1 MKRLL
6 KHLLPAMLALCM
18 MLSCLTLLVG
28 AAVDDAGR
36 PILSVKLYTPR
47 GTAVDASVVVGEL
60 TAGEQ
65 SAATA
70 VKKKY
75 SALGAVCLEEASLR
89 YNCHSY
95 AWVERDTELTSCWV
109 DSVGAFIQDG
119 SYVRIAEPE
128 VGCIV
133 VYYQTMS
140 IDLVTIHADGS
151 ETSESIIY
159 LRSLSHSGV
168 VTAVPTG
175 SRQLSAITVE
185 SKWGR
190 AGLFR
195 HKGDVCPYVMEED
208 LAERWL
214 SDTQVM
220 RGRDGFSGVE
230 YYRFNADNYRGLL
243 LQDAATQPSV
253 SIRNGLWRDT
263 DGEIRYYVQ
272 NEAQFVGLVSDSNG
286 AYYYIDETKKA
297 VRGESRRVDRFRAN
311 RLLPVGTWSFG
322 EDGAMTNAPTLLAG
336 DDMLNGLIRLANG
349 TVQYLQNG
357 EPTFAGLVRSDAG
370 DYYFIGPSKRALSN
384 ITYTF
389 PTKYTNGLLPAGTYT
404 FDSTGKIAQLPELL
418 AGDDYRNGLI
428 RMPNGKVQY
437 FRNGQPAFAGL
448 LKSNAGDYYFIDP
461 TGQAVRNREYAFSAQ
476 YANGLLPAGTYIF
489 DSTGKIAQLPELLGG
504 ESLVNGLIRL
514 PDNSV
519 QYLKDGVPTF
529 AGLVRSNVGDYYFIG
544 TSKRAVTGVR
554 YTFAASYTNGLL
566 PAGTYTFDGA
576 GKMTQVPVL
585 LAGTDFMNG
594 LVRLPDGKVQ
604 YYVDGKNTFAG
615 LVRSDAGDYYF
626 IGPSKRAVTDTT
638 YTFPDTYSNGLLP
651 AGTYTFDGTGRI
663 TQLPELLGGTDFM
676 NGLVRLPDGTV
687 QYFVDGTV
695 TAAGLVQS
703 NAGDYYFIDYTLQAV
718 RNRRY
723 AFSRLKA
730 NGLLPAGTYTFDG
743 TGRITQLP
751 ELLSGQDCL
760 NGLVRMPDGKV
771 QFFEN
776 GVAAAAGLVQSDAGD
791 YYFIGNTKR
800 ATMNA
805 TCNISEEET
814 NGLLPAGTYM
824 TDGMGRVIVNTT
836 EAAETETEA
845 VETETGAA
853 ETEQE
858 AAKKNRTAM
867 TRTAAAQSARCPG
880 AVSYRREGKQYG

>member
-1 MKRLL
+1 
-6 KHLLPAMLALCM
+6 MLALCM

-47 GTAVDASVVVGEL
+47 GTAVDASVTVGEL

-133 VYYQTMS
+133 VYYKTMS

-151 ETSESIIY
+151 ETSDSIIY

-175 SRQLSAITVE
+175 SRQLSDITVE

-404 FDSTGKIAQLPELL
+404 FDSAGKIAQLPELL
-418 AGDDYRNGLI
+418 AGDDYRNGLV
-428 RMPNGKVQY
+428 RMPDGKVQY

-576 GKMTQVPVL
+576 GKMTQMPVL

-687 QYFVDGTV
+687 QYFVDGTA

-824 TDGMGRVIVNTT
+824 TDGMGRVIVNST
-836 EAAETETEA
+836 EAVETETET

-858 AAKKNRTAM
+858 AA
-867 TRTAAAQSARCPG
+867 
-880 AVSYRREGKQYG
+880 

>member
-47 GTAVDASVVVGEL
+47 GTAVDASVTVGEL

-95 AWVERDTELTSCWV
+95 AWVERDTELTTGWV

-133 VYYQTMS
+133 VYYKTMS

-151 ETSESIIY
+151 ETSDSIIY

-175 SRQLSAITVE
+175 SRQLSDITVE

-428 RMPNGKVQY
+428 RMPDGKVQY

-504 ESLVNGLIRL
+504 ESLVNGL
-514 PDNSV
+514 
-519 QYLKDGVPTF
+519 
-529 AGLVRSNVGDYYFIG
+529 
-544 TSKRAVTGVR
+544 
-554 YTFAASYTNGLL
+554 
-566 PAGTYTFDGA
+566 
-576 GKMTQVPVL
+576 
-585 LAGTDFMNG
+585 
-594 LVRLPDGKVQ
+594 VRLPDGKVQ

-663 TQLPELLGGTDFM
+663 TQLPELL
-676 NGLVRLPDGTV
+676 
-687 QYFVDGTV
+687 
-695 TAAGLVQS
+695 
-703 NAGDYYFIDYTLQAV
+703 
-718 RNRRY
+718 
-723 AFSRLKA
+723 
-730 NGLLPAGTYTFDG
+730 
-743 TGRITQLP
+743 
-751 ELLSGQDCL
+751 SGQDCL

-776 GVAAAAGLVQSDAGD
+776 GVAAAAGLVRSDAGD

-814 NGLLPAGTYM
+814 GTYM

-836 EAAETETEA
+836 GAVETETET

-858 AAKKNRTAM
+858 AA
-867 TRTAAAQSARCPG
+867 
-880 AVSYRREGKQYG
+880 

>member
-1 MKRLL
+1 
-6 KHLLPAMLALCM
+6 
-18 MLSCLTLLVG
+18 
-28 AAVDDAGR
+28 
-36 PILSVKLYTPR
+36 
-47 GTAVDASVVVGEL
+47 
-60 TAGEQ
+60 
-65 SAATA
+65 
-70 VKKKY
+70 
-75 SALGAVCLEEASLR
+75 
-89 YNCHSY
+89 
-95 AWVERDTELTSCWV
+95 
-109 DSVGAFIQDG
+109 
-119 SYVRIAEPE
+119 
-128 VGCIV
+128 
-133 VYYQTMS
+133 
-140 IDLVTIHADGS
+140 
-151 ETSESIIY
+151 
-159 LRSLSHSGV
+159 
-168 VTAVPTG
+168 
-175 SRQLSAITVE
+175 
-185 SKWGR
+185 
-190 AGLFR
+190 
-195 HKGDVCPYVMEED
+195 
-208 LAERWL
+208 
-214 SDTQVM
+214 M

-286 AYYYIDETKKA
+286 AYYYIGETKKA

-428 RMPNGKVQY
+428 RMPDGKVQY

-604 YYVDGKNTFAG
+604 YYVDGTA
-615 LVRSDAGDYYF
+615 
-626 IGPSKRAVTDTT
+626 
-638 YTFPDTYSNGLLP
+638 
-651 AGTYTFDGTGRI
+651 
-663 TQLPELLGGTDFM
+663 
-676 NGLVRLPDGTV
+676 
-687 QYFVDGTV
+687 

-730 NGLLPAGTYTFDG
+730 NGLLPAGTYTFDS

-814 NGLLPAGTYM
+814 NGLLPAGAYM

-836 EAAETETEA
+836 EV

-858 AAKKNRTAM
+858 AA
-867 TRTAAAQSARCPG
+867 
-880 AVSYRREGKQYG
+880 

>member
-47 GTAVDASVVVGEL
+47 GTAVDASVTVGEL

-95 AWVERDTELTSCWV
+95 AWVERDTELTTGWV

-133 VYYQTMS
+133 VYYKTMS

-175 SRQLSAITVE
+175 SRQLSDITVE

-208 LAERWL
+208 LAESWL

-322 EDGAMTNAPTLLAG
+322 EDGTMTNAPTLLAG

-404 FDSTGKIAQLPELL
+404 FDSAGKIAQLPELL
-418 AGDDYRNGLI
+418 AGDDYRNGLV
-428 RMPNGKVQY
+428 RMPDGKVQY

-687 QYFVDGTV
+687 QYFVDGTA

-824 TDGMGRVIVNTT
+824 TDGMGRVIVNST
-836 EAAETETEA
+836 EAAETETET
-845 VETETGAA
+845 VEPETGAA

-858 AAKKNRTAM
+858 AA
-867 TRTAAAQSARCPG
+867 
-880 AVSYRREGKQYG
+880 

>member
-47 GTAVDASVVVGEL
+47 GTAVDASVTVGEL

-75 SALGAVCLEEASLR
+75 SALGAVCMEEASLR

-175 SRQLSAITVE
+175 SRQLSDITVE

-428 RMPNGKVQY
+428 RMPDGKVQY

-476 YANGLLPAGTYIF
+476 CANGLLPAGTYIF

-663 TQLPELLGGTDFM
+663 TQLPELLGGTDFT

-687 QYFVDGTV
+687 QYFVDGTA

-824 TDGMGRVIVNTT
+824 TDRMGRVIVNTT
-836 EAAETETEA
+836 EAVETETET

-858 AAKKNRTAM
+858 AA
-867 TRTAAAQSARCPG
+867 
-880 AVSYRREGKQYG
+880 

>member
-47 GTAVDASVVVGEL
+47 GTAVDASVTVGEL

-175 SRQLSAITVE
+175 SRQLSDITVE

-576 GKMTQVPVL
+576 GKMTQMPVL

-687 QYFVDGTV
+687 QYFVDGTA

-836 EAAETETEA
+836 GA

-858 AAKKNRTAM
+858 AA
-867 TRTAAAQSARCPG
+867 
-880 AVSYRREGKQYG
+880 

>member
-47 GTAVDASVVVGEL
+47 GTAVDASVTVGEL

-89 YNCHSY
+89 YNCHSH
-95 AWVERDTELTSCWV
+95 AWVERDTELTTGWV

-133 VYYQTMS
+133 VYYKTMS

-175 SRQLSAITVE
+175 SRQLPDITVE

-418 AGDDYRNGLI
+418 AGDDYRNGLV
-428 RMPNGKVQY
+428 RMPDGKVQY

-448 LKSNAGDYYFIDP
+448 VKSNAGDYYFIDP

-687 QYFVDGTV
+687 QYFVDGTA

-836 EAAETETEA
+836 EV

-858 AAKKNRTAM
+858 AA
-867 TRTAAAQSARCPG
+867 
-880 AVSYRREGKQYG
+880 

>member
-47 GTAVDASVVVGEL
+47 GTAVDASVTVGEL

-151 ETSESIIY
+151 ETSDSIIY

-175 SRQLSAITVE
+175 SRQLSDITVE

-214 SDTQVM
+214 NDTQVM

-253 SIRNGLWRDT
+253 SIRNGLWRDR

-576 GKMTQVPVL
+576 GKMTQMPVL

-687 QYFVDGTV
+687 QYFVDGTA

-751 ELLSGQDCL
+751 ELLRGQDCL

-836 EAAETETEA
+836 EAVETETET
-845 VETETGAA
+845 VEIETGAA

-858 AAKKNRTAM
+858 AA
-867 TRTAAAQSARCPG
+867 
-880 AVSYRREGKQYG
+880 

>member
-47 GTAVDASVVVGEL
+47 GTAVDASVTVGEL

-89 YNCHSY
+89 YNCHSH
-95 AWVERDTELTSCWV
+95 AWVERDTELTTGWV

-133 VYYQTMS
+133 VYYKTMS

-175 SRQLSAITVE
+175 SRQLPDITVE

-418 AGDDYRNGLI
+418 AGDDYRNGLV
-428 RMPNGKVQY
+428 RMPDGKVQY

-687 QYFVDGTV
+687 QYFVDGTA

-836 EAAETETEA
+836 
-845 VETETGAA
+845 GAA

-858 AAKKNRTAM
+858 AA
-867 TRTAAAQSARCPG
+867 
-880 AVSYRREGKQYG
+880 

>member
-47 GTAVDASVVVGEL
+47 GTAVDASVTVGEL

-75 SALGAVCLEEASLR
+75 SALGAVCMEEASLR

-151 ETSESIIY
+151 ETSESIIC

-175 SRQLSAITVE
+175 SRQLSDITVE

-243 LQDAATQPSV
+243 LQDAATRPSV
-253 SIRNGLWRDT
+253 SIRNGLWRDR

-336 DDMLNGLIRLANG
+336 DDMLNGLIRLAIG

-404 FDSTGKIAQLPELL
+404 FDGTGKIARLPELV

-687 QYFVDGTV
+687 QYFVDGTA

-824 TDGMGRVIVNTT
+824 TYRMGRVIVNT
-836 EAAETETEA
+836 TEA

-858 AAKKNRTAM
+858 AA
-867 TRTAAAQSARCPG
+867 
-880 AVSYRREGKQYG
+880 

>member
-1 MKRLL
+1 
-6 KHLLPAMLALCM
+6 MLALCM

-47 GTAVDASVVVGEL
+47 GTAVDASVTVGEL

-175 SRQLSAITVE
+175 SRQLSDITVE

-253 SIRNGLWRDT
+253 SIRNGLWRDR

-418 AGDDYRNGLI
+418 AGDDYRNGLV
-428 RMPNGKVQY
+428 RMPDGKVQY

-687 QYFVDGTV
+687 QYFVDGTA

-776 GVAAAAGLVQSDAGD
+776 GVAAAAGLVRSDAGD

-836 EAAETETEA
+836 EAVETETET

-858 AAKKNRTAM
+858 AA
-867 TRTAAAQSARCPG
+867 
-880 AVSYRREGKQYG
+880 

>member
-47 GTAVDASVVVGEL
+47 GTAVDASVTVGEL

-89 YNCHSY
+89 YNCHSH
-95 AWVERDTELTSCWV
+95 AWVERDTELTTGWV

-133 VYYQTMS
+133 VYYKTMS

-175 SRQLSAITVE
+175 SRQLPDITVE

-428 RMPNGKVQY
+428 RMPDGKVQY

-687 QYFVDGTV
+687 QYFVDGTA

-776 GVAAAAGLVQSDAGD
+776 GVAAAAGLVRSDAGD

-836 EAAETETEA
+836 KA
-845 VETETGAA
+845 VETETEAA

-858 AAKKNRTAM
+858 AA
-867 TRTAAAQSARCPG
+867 
-880 AVSYRREGKQYG
+880 

>member
-1 MKRLL
+1 
-6 KHLLPAMLALCM
+6 MLALCM

-47 GTAVDASVVVGEL
+47 GTAVDASVTVGEL

-175 SRQLSAITVE
+175 SRQLSDITVE

-253 SIRNGLWRDT
+253 SIRNGLWRDR

-676 NGLVRLPDGTV
+676 NGLVRMPDGTV
-687 QYFVDGTV
+687 QYFVDGTA

-824 TDGMGRVIVNTT
+824 TDRMGRVIVNTT
-836 EAAETETEA
+836 GA

-858 AAKKNRTAM
+858 AA
-867 TRTAAAQSARCPG
+867 
-880 AVSYRREGKQYG
+880 

>member
-47 GTAVDASVVVGEL
+47 GTAVDASVTVGEL

-175 SRQLSAITVE
+175 SRQLSDITVE

-253 SIRNGLWRDT
+253 SIRNGLWRDR

-687 QYFVDGTV
+687 QYFVDGTA

-836 EAAETETEA
+836 EAVETETET
-845 VETETGAA
+845 VETETEAA

-858 AAKKNRTAM
+858 AA
-867 TRTAAAQSARCPG
+867 
-880 AVSYRREGKQYG
+880 

>member
-47 GTAVDASVVVGEL
+47 GTAVDASVTVGEL

-168 VTAVPTG
+168 VTAVPAG

-253 SIRNGLWRDT
+253 SIRNGLWRDR

-418 AGDDYRNGLI
+418 AGDDYRNGLV
-428 RMPNGKVQY
+428 RMPDGKVQY

-687 QYFVDGTV
+687 QYFVDGTA

-836 EAAETETEA
+836 EAVETETET

-858 AAKKNRTAM
+858 AA
-867 TRTAAAQSARCPG
+867 
-880 AVSYRREGKQYG
+880 

>member
-47 GTAVDASVVVGEL
+47 GTAVDASVTVGEL

-95 AWVERDTELTSCWV
+95 AWVERDTELTTGWV
-109 DSVGAFIQDG
+109 DSVGAFIRDG

-133 VYYQTMS
+133 VFYKTMS

-151 ETSESIIY
+151 ETSESMIY

-175 SRQLSAITVE
+175 SRQLSDITVE

-336 DDMLNGLIRLANG
+336 DDMLMYFTSG
-349 TVQYLQNG
+349 TTGNPKGVIH
-357 EPTFAGLVRSDAG
+357 
-370 DYYFIGPSKRALSN
+370 DYAWRTALSSICRTAN
-384 ITYTF
+384 R
-389 PTKYTNGLLPAGTYT
+389 PLPGWC
-404 FDSTGKIAQLPELL
+404 
-418 AGDDYRNGLI
+418 
-428 RMPNGKVQY
+428 
-437 FRNGQPAFAGL
+437 
-448 LKSNAGDYYFIDP
+448 
-461 TGQAVRNREYAFSAQ
+461 
-476 YANGLLPAGTYIF
+476 
-489 DSTGKIAQLPELLGG
+489 
-504 ESLVNGLIRL
+504 
-514 PDNSV
+514 
-519 QYLKDGVPTF
+519 
-529 AGLVRSNVGDYYFIG
+529 
-544 TSKRAVTGVR
+544 AVTR
-554 YTFAASYTNGLL
+554 AITTSS
-566 PAGTYTFDGA
+566 
-576 GKMTQVPVL
+576 VP
-585 LAGTDFMNG
+585 
-594 LVRLPDGKVQ
+594 
-604 YYVDGKNTFAG
+604 
-615 LVRSDAGDYYF
+615 
-626 IGPSKRAVTDTT
+626 
-638 YTFPDTYSNGLLP
+638 
-651 AGTYTFDGTGRI
+651 
-663 TQLPELLGGTDFM
+663 
-676 NGLVRLPDGTV
+676 
-687 QYFVDGTV
+687 
-695 TAAGLVQS
+695 
-703 NAGDYYFIDYTLQAV
+703 
-718 RNRRY
+718 
-723 AFSRLKA
+723 
-730 NGLLPAGTYTFDG
+730 
-743 TGRITQLP
+743 
-751 ELLSGQDCL
+751 LSGH
-760 NGLVRMPDGKV
+760 
-771 QFFEN
+771 
-776 GVAAAAGLVQSDAGD
+776 
-791 YYFIGNTKR
+791 
-800 ATMNA
+800 
-805 TCNISEEET
+805 
-814 NGLLPAGTYM
+814 
-824 TDGMGRVIVNTT
+824 
-836 EAAETETEA
+836 
-845 VETETGAA
+845 
-853 ETEQE
+853 
-858 AAKKNRTAM
+858 
-867 TRTAAAQSARCPG
+867 CPT
-880 AVSYRREGKQYG
+880 

>member
-47 GTAVDASVVVGEL
+47 GTAVDASVTVGEL

-89 YNCHSY
+89 YNCHSH
-95 AWVERDTELTSCWV
+95 AWVERDTELTTGWV

-175 SRQLSAITVE
+175 SRQLPDITVE

-311 RLLPVGTWSFG
+311 RLLSVGTWSFG

-428 RMPNGKVQY
+428 RMPDGKVQY

-687 QYFVDGTV
+687 QYFVDGTA

-776 GVAAAAGLVQSDAGD
+776 GVAAAAGLVRSDAGD

-836 EAAETETEA
+836 EAVETETET

-858 AAKKNRTAM
+858 AA
-867 TRTAAAQSARCPG
+867 
-880 AVSYRREGKQYG
+880 

>member
-47 GTAVDASVVVGEL
+47 GTAVDASVTVGEL

-75 SALGAVCLEEASLR
+75 SVLGAVCLEEASLR

-95 AWVERDTELTSCWV
+95 AWVERDTELTTGWV
-109 DSVGAFIQDG
+109 DSVGAFIRDG

-133 VYYQTMS
+133 VYYKTMS

-159 LRSLSHSGV
+159 LRSQSHSGV

-175 SRQLSAITVE
+175 SRQLSDITVE

-208 LAERWL
+208 LAESWL
-214 SDTQVM
+214 SNTQVM

-418 AGDDYRNGLI
+418 AGDDYRNGLV
-428 RMPNGKVQY
+428 RMPDGKVQY

-687 QYFVDGTV
+687 QYFVDGTA

-751 ELLSGQDCL
+751 ELLSGQGCL

-858 AAKKNRTAM
+858 AA
-867 TRTAAAQSARCPG
+867 
-880 AVSYRREGKQYG
+880 

>member
-47 GTAVDASVVVGEL
+47 GTAVDASVTVGEL

-89 YNCHSY
+89 YNCHSH
-95 AWVERDTELTSCWV
+95 AWVERDTELTTGWV

-133 VYYQTMS
+133 VYYKTMS

-175 SRQLSAITVE
+175 SRQLPDITVE

-243 LQDAATQPSV
+243 LQDAATQSSV

-428 RMPNGKVQY
+428 RMPDGKVQY

-676 NGLVRLPDGTV
+676 NGLVRMPDGTV
-687 QYFVDGTV
+687 QYFVDGTA

-836 EAAETETEA
+836 
-845 VETETGAA
+845 GAA

-858 AAKKNRTAM
+858 AA
-867 TRTAAAQSARCPG
+867 
-880 AVSYRREGKQYG
+880 

>member
-47 GTAVDASVVVGEL
+47 RTAVDASVTVGEL

-175 SRQLSAITVE
+175 SRQLSDITVE

-253 SIRNGLWRDT
+253 SIRNGLWRDR

-297 VRGESRRVDRFRAN
+297 VRGESRRIDRFRAN

-663 TQLPELLGGTDFM
+663 TQLPELLGGTDFT

-687 QYFVDGTV
+687 QYFVDGTA

-836 EAAETETEA
+836 EAVETETET

-858 AAKKNRTAM
+858 AA
-867 TRTAAAQSARCPG
+867 
-880 AVSYRREGKQYG
+880 

>member
-1 MKRLL
+1 
-6 KHLLPAMLALCM
+6 MLALCM

-47 GTAVDASVVVGEL
+47 GTAVDASVTVGEL

-175 SRQLSAITVE
+175 SRQLSDITVE

-428 RMPNGKVQY
+428 RMPDGKVQY

-687 QYFVDGTV
+687 QYFVDGTA

-836 EAAETETEA
+836 EAVETETET

-858 AAKKNRTAM
+858 AA
-867 TRTAAAQSARCPG
+867 
-880 AVSYRREGKQYG
+880 

>member
-1 MKRLL
+1 
-6 KHLLPAMLALCM
+6 MLALCM

-36 PILSVKLYTPR
+36 PILSVKLYTPS
-47 GTAVDASVVVGEL
+47 GTAVDASVTVGEL

-133 VYYQTMS
+133 VYYKTMS

-151 ETSESIIY
+151 ETSDSIIY

-175 SRQLSAITVE
+175 SRQLSDITVE

-297 VRGESRRVDRFRAN
+297 VRGGARRVDRFRAN

-418 AGDDYRNGLI
+418 
-428 RMPNGKVQY
+428 
-437 FRNGQPAFAGL
+437 
-448 LKSNAGDYYFIDP
+448 
-461 TGQAVRNREYAFSAQ
+461 
-476 YANGLLPAGTYIF
+476 
-489 DSTGKIAQLPELLGG
+489 GG

-576 GKMTQVPVL
+576 G
-585 LAGTDFMNG
+585 
-594 LVRLPDGKVQ
+594 
-604 YYVDGKNTFAG
+604 
-615 LVRSDAGDYYF
+615 
-626 IGPSKRAVTDTT
+626 
-638 YTFPDTYSNGLLP
+638 
-651 AGTYTFDGTGRI
+651 RI
-663 TQLPELLGGTDFM
+663 TQLPELLGGTDFT
-676 NGLVRLPDGTV
+676 NGLVRLPDGKV
-687 QYFVDGTV
+687 QYFVDGTA

-743 TGRITQLP
+743 AGRITQLP

-836 EAAETETEA
+836 EA
-845 VETETGAA
+845 VEPETGAA

-858 AAKKNRTAM
+858 AA
-867 TRTAAAQSARCPG
+867 
-880 AVSYRREGKQYG
+880 

>member
-1 MKRLL
+1 
-6 KHLLPAMLALCM
+6 MLALCM

-47 GTAVDASVVVGEL
+47 GTAVDASVTVGEL

-89 YNCHSY
+89 YNCHSH
-95 AWVERDTELTSCWV
+95 AWVERDTELTTGWV

-175 SRQLSAITVE
+175 SRQLSDITVE

-428 RMPNGKVQY
+428 RMPDGKVQY

-687 QYFVDGTV
+687 QYFVDGTA

-836 EAAETETEA
+836 ET

-858 AAKKNRTAM
+858 AA
-867 TRTAAAQSARCPG
+867 
-880 AVSYRREGKQYG
+880 

>member
-47 GTAVDASVVVGEL
+47 GTAVDASVTVGEL

-175 SRQLSAITVE
+175 SRQLSDITVE

-253 SIRNGLWRDT
+253 SIRNGLWRDR

-418 AGDDYRNGLI
+418 AGDDYRNGLV

-687 QYFVDGTV
+687 QYFVDGTA

-836 EAAETETEA
+836 EA

-858 AAKKNRTAM
+858 AA
-867 TRTAAAQSARCPG
+867 
-880 AVSYRREGKQYG
+880 

>member
-47 GTAVDASVVVGEL
+47 GTAVDASVTVGEL

-175 SRQLSAITVE
+175 SRQLSDITVE

-253 SIRNGLWRDT
+253 SIRNGLWRDR

-418 AGDDYRNGLI
+418 AGDDYRNGLV
-428 RMPNGKVQY
+428 RMPDGKVQY

-687 QYFVDGTV
+687 QYFVDGTA

-836 EAAETETEA
+836 
-845 VETETGAA
+845 GAA

-858 AAKKNRTAM
+858 AA
-867 TRTAAAQSARCPG
+867 
-880 AVSYRREGKQYG
+880 

>member
-1 MKRLL
+1 
-6 KHLLPAMLALCM
+6 MLALCM

-47 GTAVDASVVVGEL
+47 GTAVDASVTVGEL

-175 SRQLSAITVE
+175 SRQLSDITVE

-253 SIRNGLWRDT
+253 SIRNGLWRDR

-687 QYFVDGTV
+687 QYFVDGTA

-836 EAAETETEA
+836 EAVETETET

-858 AAKKNRTAM
+858 AA
-867 TRTAAAQSARCPG
+867 
-880 AVSYRREGKQYG
+880 

>member
-47 GTAVDASVVVGEL
+47 GTAVDASVTVGEL

-75 SALGAVCLEEASLR
+75 SALGAVCLEEASLC

-175 SRQLSAITVE
+175 SRQLSDITVE

-311 RLLPVGTWSFG
+311 RLLPVGTWFFG

-418 AGDDYRNGLI
+418 AGDDYRNGLV

-544 TSKRAVTGVR
+544 TSKRAVT
-554 YTFAASYTNGLL
+554 
-566 PAGTYTFDGA
+566 
-576 GKMTQVPVL
+576 
-585 LAGTDFMNG
+585 
-594 LVRLPDGKVQ
+594 
-604 YYVDGKNTFAG
+604 
-615 LVRSDAGDYYF
+615 
-626 IGPSKRAVTDTT
+626 DTT

-687 QYFVDGTV
+687 QYFVDGTA

-824 TDGMGRVIVNTT
+824 TDRMGRVIVNTT
-836 EAAETETEA
+836 GA

-858 AAKKNRTAM
+858 AA
-867 TRTAAAQSARCPG
+867 
-880 AVSYRREGKQYG
+880 

>member
-47 GTAVDASVVVGEL
+47 GTAVDASVTVGEL

-89 YNCHSY
+89 YNCHSH
-95 AWVERDTELTSCWV
+95 AWVERDTELTTGWV

-133 VYYQTMS
+133 VYYKTMS

-175 SRQLSAITVE
+175 SRQLSDITVE

-336 DDMLNGLIRLANG
+336 GDMLNGLIRLANG

-428 RMPNGKVQY
+428 RMPDGKVQY

-687 QYFVDGTV
+687 QYFVDGTA

-776 GVAAAAGLVQSDAGD
+776 GVAAAAGLVRSDAGD

-836 EAAETETEA
+836 EAVETETET

-858 AAKKNRTAM
+858 AA
-867 TRTAAAQSARCPG
+867 
-880 AVSYRREGKQYG
+880 

>member
-47 GTAVDASVVVGEL
+47 GTAVDASVTVGEL

-175 SRQLSAITVE
+175 SRQLSDITVE

-576 GKMTQVPVL
+576 GKMTQMPVL

-663 TQLPELLGGTDFM
+663 TQLPELLGGTDFT

-687 QYFVDGTV
+687 QYFVDGTA

-824 TDGMGRVIVNTT
+824 TDRMGRVIVNTT
-836 EAAETETEA
+836 GA

-858 AAKKNRTAM
+858 AA
-867 TRTAAAQSARCPG
+867 
-880 AVSYRREGKQYG
+880 

>member
-1 MKRLL
+1 
-6 KHLLPAMLALCM
+6 MLALCM

-47 GTAVDASVVVGEL
+47 GTAVDASVTVGEL

-75 SALGAVCLEEASLR
+75 TALGAVCLEEASLR

-95 AWVERDTELTSCWV
+95 AWVERDTELTTGWV
-109 DSVGAFIQDG
+109 DSVGAFIRDG

-133 VYYQTMS
+133 VYYKTMS

-168 VTAVPTG
+168 VTAIPTG
-175 SRQLSAITVE
+175 SRQLSDITVE

-428 RMPNGKVQY
+428 RMPDGKVQY
-437 FRNGQPAFAGL
+437 FRNGQPTFAGL

-514 PDNSV
+514 PDNRV

-585 LAGTDFMNG
+585 LAGIDFMNG

-663 TQLPELLGGTDFM
+663 TQLPELLGGTDFT

-687 QYFVDGTV
+687 QYFVDGTA

-776 GVAAAAGLVQSDAGD
+776 GVAAAVGLVQSDAGD

-836 EAAETETEA
+836 GAVETETET

-858 AAKKNRTAM
+858 AA
-867 TRTAAAQSARCPG
+867 
-880 AVSYRREGKQYG
+880 

>member
-47 GTAVDASVVVGEL
+47 GTAVDASVTVGEL

-89 YNCHSY
+89 YNCHSH
-95 AWVERDTELTSCWV
+95 AWVERDTELTTGWV

-175 SRQLSAITVE
+175 SRQLSDITVE

-253 SIRNGLWRDT
+253 SIRNGLWRDR

-418 AGDDYRNGLI
+418 AGDDYRNGLV
-428 RMPNGKVQY
+428 RMPDGKVQY
-437 FRNGQPAFAGL
+437 FRNGQSAFAGL
-448 LKSNAGDYYFIDP
+448 VKSNAGDYYFIDP

-687 QYFVDGTV
+687 QYFVDGTA

-718 RNRRY
+718 RNRCY

-776 GVAAAAGLVQSDAGD
+776 GVAAAAGLVRSDAGD

-836 EAAETETEA
+836 GAVETETET

-858 AAKKNRTAM
+858 AA
-867 TRTAAAQSARCPG
+867 
-880 AVSYRREGKQYG
+880 

>member
-47 GTAVDASVVVGEL
+47 GTAVDASVTVGEL

-89 YNCHSY
+89 YNCHSH
-95 AWVERDTELTSCWV
+95 AWVERDTELTTGWV

-133 VYYQTMS
+133 VYYKTMS

-175 SRQLSAITVE
+175 SRQLPDITVE

-428 RMPNGKVQY
+428 RMPDGKVQY

-676 NGLVRLPDGTV
+676 NGLVRMPDGTV
-687 QYFVDGTV
+687 QYFVDGTA

-776 GVAAAAGLVQSDAGD
+776 GVAAAAGLVRSDAGD

-836 EAAETETEA
+836 
-845 VETETGAA
+845 GAA

-858 AAKKNRTAM
+858 AA
-867 TRTAAAQSARCPG
+867 
-880 AVSYRREGKQYG
+880 

>member
-47 GTAVDASVVVGEL
+47 GTAVDASVTVGEL

-89 YNCHSY
+89 YNCHSH
-95 AWVERDTELTSCWV
+95 AWVERDTELTTGWV

-175 SRQLSAITVE
+175 SRQLSDITVE

-418 AGDDYRNGLI
+418 AGDDYRNGLV
-428 RMPNGKVQY
+428 RMPDGKVQY

-687 QYFVDGTV
+687 QYFVDGTA

-836 EAAETETEA
+836 
-845 VETETGAA
+845 GAA

-858 AAKKNRTAM
+858 AA
-867 TRTAAAQSARCPG
+867 
-880 AVSYRREGKQYG
+880 

>member
-47 GTAVDASVVVGEL
+47 GTAVDASVTVGEL

-75 SALGAVCLEEASLR
+75 SALGAVCMEEASLR

-263 DGEIRYYVQ
+263 DGEIRYYVR

-322 EDGAMTNAPTLLAG
+322 EDGTMTNAPTLLAG

-448 LKSNAGDYYFIDP
+448 LQSNAGDYYFIDP

-687 QYFVDGTV
+687 QYFVDGTA

-703 NAGDYYFIDYTLQAV
+703 NAGEYYFIDYTLQAV

-836 EAAETETEA
+836 EAAETETETA
-845 VETETGAA
+845 ETETGAA

-858 AAKKNRTAM
+858 AA
-867 TRTAAAQSARCPG
+867 
-880 AVSYRREGKQYG
+880 

>member
-47 GTAVDASVVVGEL
+47 GTAVDASVTVGEL

-151 ETSESIIY
+151 ETSDSIIY

-175 SRQLSAITVE
+175 SRQLSDITVE

-297 VRGESRRVDRFRAN
+297 VRGELRRVDRFRAN

-448 LKSNAGDYYFIDP
+448 LQSNAGDYYFIDP

-687 QYFVDGTV
+687 QYFVDGTA

-836 EAAETETEA
+836 GA

-858 AAKKNRTAM
+858 AA
-867 TRTAAAQSARCPG
+867 
-880 AVSYRREGKQYG
+880 

>member
-1 MKRLL
+1 M
-6 KHLLPAMLALCM
+6 
-18 MLSCLTLLVG
+18 
-28 AAVDDAGR
+28 
-36 PILSVKLYTPR
+36 
-47 GTAVDASVVVGEL
+47 
-60 TAGEQ
+60 
-65 SAATA
+65 
-70 VKKKY
+70 
-75 SALGAVCLEEASLR
+75 EEASLR
-89 YNCHSY
+89 YNCHFY
-95 AWVERDTELTSCWV
+95 AWVERDTELTTGWV
-109 DSVGAFIQDG
+109 DSVGAFIRDG

-175 SRQLSAITVE
+175 SRQLSDITVE

-243 LQDAATQPSV
+243 LQEAATQPSV

-297 VRGESRRVDRFRAN
+297 VRGGARRVDRFRAN

-418 AGDDYRNGLI
+418 AGDDYRNGLV
-428 RMPNGKVQY
+428 RMPDGKVQY

-476 YANGLLPAGTYIF
+476 YANGLLPAGTY
-489 DSTGKIAQLPELLGG
+489 
-504 ESLVNGLIRL
+504 
-514 PDNSV
+514 
-519 QYLKDGVPTF
+519 
-529 AGLVRSNVGDYYFIG
+529 
-544 TSKRAVTGVR
+544 
-554 YTFAASYTNGLL
+554 
-566 PAGTYTFDGA
+566 TFDGA
-576 GKMTQVPVL
+576 GKMTQMPVL

-687 QYFVDGTV
+687 QYFVDGTA

-776 GVAAAAGLVQSDAGD
+776 GVAAAVGLVQSDAGD

-814 NGLLPAGTYM
+814 NGLLPVGTYM

-836 EAAETETEA
+836 EV

-858 AAKKNRTAM
+858 AA
-867 TRTAAAQSARCPG
+867 
-880 AVSYRREGKQYG
+880 

>member
-47 GTAVDASVVVGEL
+47 GTAVDASVTVGEL

-95 AWVERDTELTSCWV
+95 AWVERDTELTTGWV

-133 VYYQTMS
+133 VYYKTMS

-151 ETSESIIY
+151 ETSDSIIY

-175 SRQLSAITVE
+175 SRQLSDITVE

-253 SIRNGLWRDT
+253 SIRNGLWRDR

-418 AGDDYRNGLI
+418 AGDDYRNGLV

-448 LKSNAGDYYFIDP
+448 LQSNAGDYYFIDP

-687 QYFVDGTV
+687 QYFVDGTA

-836 EAAETETEA
+836 EAVETETET
-845 VETETGAA
+845 VEPETGAA

-858 AAKKNRTAM
+858 AA
-867 TRTAAAQSARCPG
+867 
-880 AVSYRREGKQYG
+880 

>member
-47 GTAVDASVVVGEL
+47 GTAVDASVTVGEL

-89 YNCHSY
+89 YNCHSH
-95 AWVERDTELTSCWV
+95 AWVERDTELTTGWV

-133 VYYQTMS
+133 VYYKTMS

-175 SRQLSAITVE
+175 SRQLPDITVE

-428 RMPNGKVQY
+428 RMPDGKVQY

-676 NGLVRLPDGTV
+676 NGLVRMPDGTV
-687 QYFVDGTV
+687 QYFVDGTA

-836 EAAETETEA
+836 GA

-858 AAKKNRTAM
+858 AA
-867 TRTAAAQSARCPG
+867 
-880 AVSYRREGKQYG
+880 

>member
-47 GTAVDASVVVGEL
+47 GTAVDASVTVGEL

-65 SAATA
+65 SATTA

-95 AWVERDTELTSCWV
+95 AWVEQDTELTTGWV
-109 DSVGAFIQDG
+109 DSVGAFIRDG

-133 VYYQTMS
+133 VYYKTMS

-175 SRQLSAITVE
+175 SRQLSDITVE

-253 SIRNGLWRDT
+253 SIRNGLWRDR

-418 AGDDYRNGLI
+418 AGDDYRNGLV
-428 RMPNGKVQY
+428 RMPDGKVQY

-448 LKSNAGDYYFIDP
+448 LKSSAGDYYFIDP

-687 QYFVDGTV
+687 QYFVDGTA

-836 EAAETETEA
+836 EV

-858 AAKKNRTAM
+858 AA
-867 TRTAAAQSARCPG
+867 
-880 AVSYRREGKQYG
+880 

>member
-47 GTAVDASVVVGEL
+47 GTAVDASVTVGEL

-89 YNCHSY
+89 YNCHSH
-95 AWVERDTELTSCWV
+95 AWVERDTELTTGWV

-133 VYYQTMS
+133 VYYKTMS

-175 SRQLSAITVE
+175 SRQLPDITVE

-428 RMPNGKVQY
+428 RMPDGKVQY

-676 NGLVRLPDGTV
+676 NGLVRMPDGTV
-687 QYFVDGTV
+687 QYFVDGTA

-836 EAAETETEA
+836 
-845 VETETGAA
+845 GAA

-858 AAKKNRTAM
+858 AA
-867 TRTAAAQSARCPG
+867 
-880 AVSYRREGKQYG
+880 